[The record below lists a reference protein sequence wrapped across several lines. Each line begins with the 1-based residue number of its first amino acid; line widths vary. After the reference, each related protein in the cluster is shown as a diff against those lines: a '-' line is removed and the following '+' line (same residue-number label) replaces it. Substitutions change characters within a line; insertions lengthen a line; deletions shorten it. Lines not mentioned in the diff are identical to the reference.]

1 MKKYLNFNGLVQ
13 VSVVSFTLLGFLLT
27 ALKMPQWRLIS
38 NLVSQPFWL
47 YSSYK
52 SWKNADQIGA
62 FINTLILTIVIL
74 FGVINYWFLR

>member
-1 MKKYLNFNGLVQ
+1 MKKYLNFNGFVQ

-27 ALKMPQWRLIS
+27 ALKLPEWGLIS
-38 NLVSQPFWL
+38 NLASQPFWL

-62 FINTLILTIVIL
+62 FISTAILTVVIL
-74 FGVINYWFLR
+74 FGVINYWLL

>member
-1 MKKYLNFNGLVQ
+1 VQ
-13 VSVVSFTLLGFLLT
+13 VSIVFFTLLGFLLT
-27 ALKMPQWRLIS
+27 ALKLPEWGLIS

-62 FINTLILTIVIL
+62 FISTLILTAVIL
-74 FGVINYWFLR
+74 FGVINYWFL

>member
-1 MKKYLNFNGLVQ
+1 MRNYLNFNGFVQ
-13 VSVVSFTLLGFLLT
+13 VSIVFFTLLGFLLT
-27 ALKMPQWRLIS
+27 ALKLPEWGLIS

-62 FINTLILTIVIL
+62 FISTLILTAVIL
-74 FGVINYWFLR
+74 FGVINYWFL